1 MHCLFFTESNKYN
14 KDYALHLESLS
25 VYVSSSKTGEVLCG
39 QISNSDNELIS
50 QREQKVTC
58 NKRIN
63 GRYIRIQPNGRSRSG
78 SGWYSA
84 VICEVMAFT

>member
-1 MHCLFFTESNKYN
+1 MFIFFTESNKYN

-39 QISNSDNELIS
+39 QISNSDNELII